1 MFPVASQQENSETS
15 QAGIGLGITARVA
28 VVAFPIVTPMMVR
41 DELSYNQLRDLID

>member
-28 VVAFPIVTPMMVR
+28 VVAFPIGMMVR